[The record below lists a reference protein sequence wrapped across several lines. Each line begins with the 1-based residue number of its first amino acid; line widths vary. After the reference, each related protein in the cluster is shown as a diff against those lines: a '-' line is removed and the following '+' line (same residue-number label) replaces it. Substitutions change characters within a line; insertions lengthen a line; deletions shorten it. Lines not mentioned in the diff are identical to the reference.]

1 MDTIRPPRPRPL
13 ATAFTYSIPVL
24 LGYLTIGIAFGLLLS
39 DSGYPWYL
47 ALAMSL
53 FIYAGAAQFIA
64 IGLFAS
70 GASLWE
76 AVLVIFIVNARHM
89 AYSVSMLSR
98 FDRAGRRKPYLI
110 FALTDETFALLSSLP
125 ADGLTET
132 ERNRLMFNVSALNQ
146 LYWTTGSVAGALAGT
161 LIPFKIEGLSFALTA
176 LFVVLTV
183 EQMLRVRRPRPFLI
197 AALVGALATFLLPGR
212 IALLSAM
219 VLSLA
224 LVGLFDP
231 PARSPSSPESDPAP
245 GGAAC

>member
-1 MDTIRPPRPRPL
+1 MDSSSSAPHLQPHAHPL

-64 IGLFAS
+64 VGLFAS

-76 AVLVIFIVNARHM
+76 AVLVIFVVNARHM
-89 AYSVSMLSR
+89 AYSMSMLSR

-125 ADGLTET
+125 EEGLSEA

-146 LYWTTGSVAGALAGT
+146 LYWTTGSVAGALAGA

-176 LFVVLTV
+176 LFVVLMV
-183 EQMLRVRRPRPFLI
+183 EQMLRVRRWRPFLI
-197 AALVGALATFLLPGR
+197 SALVGALASLLLPAR
-212 IALLSAM
+212 ISLLSAM

-231 PARSPSSPESDPAP
+231 PAKPAAGP